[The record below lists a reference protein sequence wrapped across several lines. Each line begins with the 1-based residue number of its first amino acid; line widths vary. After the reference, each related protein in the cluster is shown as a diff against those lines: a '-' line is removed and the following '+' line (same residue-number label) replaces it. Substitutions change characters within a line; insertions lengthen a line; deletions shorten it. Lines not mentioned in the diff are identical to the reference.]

1 MLDFTTNYPF
11 NNAMMTLLYSL
22 ISYCI
27 GSISSAVLVSRGL
40 QLPDP
45 RTAGSQNPG
54 TTNVLRLGGKKAAVL
69 TLLGDALKGFLPV
82 FAAGYFDLHETVIGF
97 VSIAVV
103 LGHLYPVF
111 FKFKGGKGV
120 ATALGVAFG
129 LSGSIG
135 FLFLMTWGAVVAMFR
150 ISSLGA
156 LMTAFLAPFYVFL
169 LKDTTLALFMLAI
182 SGLIFWRHQ
191 SNIKRLMTGVEPK
204 MH

>member
-1 MLDFTTNYPF
+1 MIF
-11 NNAMMTLLYSL
+11 TLLYSL
-22 ISYCI
+22 VAYCI

-40 QLPDP
+40 HLPDP

-54 TTNVLRLGGKKAAVL
+54 TTNVLRLGGKKAAIL
-69 TLLGDALKGFLPV
+69 TLLGDALKGFLAV
-82 FAAGYFDLHETVIGF
+82 FTASYFDLSDTVIGF

-135 FLFLMTWGAVVAMFR
+135 LLFLVTWGIVVGIFR

-156 LMTAFLAPFYVFL
+156 LVTAFLAPFYVFFI
-169 LKDTTLALFMLAI
+169 KDTTLALAMLII
-182 SGLIFWRHQ
+182 SLLIFWRHR
-191 SNIKRLMTGVEPK
+191 SNIQRLIKGIEPK
-204 MH
+204 IGKK

>member
-1 MLDFTTNYPF
+1 MIF
-11 NNAMMTLLYSL
+11 TLLYSL
-22 ISYCI
+22 VSYCI

-54 TTNVLRLGGKKAAVL
+54 TTNVLRLGGKKAAIL

-82 FAAGYFDLHETVIGF
+82 FVACYFKLSDTTIGF

-103 LGHLYPVF
+103 LGHIHPIF

-135 FLFLMTWGAVVAMFR
+135 LLFLVTWGIVVAIFR

-156 LMTAFLAPFYVFL
+156 LVTAFLAPFYVVFI
-169 LKDTTLALFMLAI
+169 KDTTLALAMLII
-182 SGLIFWRHQ
+182 SLLIFWRHR
-191 SNIKRLMTGVEPK
+191 SNIQRLSPENNP
-204 MH
+204 